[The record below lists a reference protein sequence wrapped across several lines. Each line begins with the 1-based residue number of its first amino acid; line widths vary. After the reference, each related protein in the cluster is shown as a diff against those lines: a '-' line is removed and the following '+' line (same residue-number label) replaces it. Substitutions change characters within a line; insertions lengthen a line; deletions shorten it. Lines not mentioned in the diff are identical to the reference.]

1 MKKALIIYG
10 STTGN
15 TEDMAG
21 MVKAELEQSD
31 FEAEVK
37 DVTQTSVA
45 DLTADHDLLLFGCPA
60 YGDDEIELQEDFADF
75 YEQLNG
81 VQLNGKP
88 FAVFAPGDSSYEHFC
103 GSVDML
109 EAKMAELGGKLLTDG
124 LKVDGDPA
132 DANGEI
138 ASWANSIATAIG

>member
-21 MVKAELEQSD
+21 MIKKELEQSD
-31 FEAEVK
+31 FEAQVK
-37 DVTQTSVA
+37 DVTQAAVV
-45 DLTADHDLLLFGCPA
+45 DLTGDYDLLLFGCPA
-60 YGDDEIELQEDFADF
+60 YGEDEIELQEDFDDF
-75 YEQLNG
+75 YEKLDG
-81 VQLNGKP
+81 IQLNGKP

-103 GSVDML
+103 GSVDLL
-109 EAKMAELGGKLLTDG
+109 EEKMAELGGKLLTDG

-132 DANGEI
+132 GANGEI
-138 ASWANSIATAIG
+138 ASWVNSITTAIG